1 MTERGFIAACATCN
15 KPISVEFA
23 PSAAELTLPPNALRS
38 GKTGGVHAAK
48 KDGTAGS
55 ANEFAGGTGSVGF
68 VDGTGSVGGA
78 LSTEETSEGTDSRAL
93 HRRER
98 RPDEGG

>member
-48 KDGTAGS
+48 KDGTTGS
-55 ANEFAGGTGSVGF
+55 ANDFAG
-68 VDGTGSVGGA
+68 GTGSVGGA